1 MAELGQLSAE
11 YESNGDPACVSSGIN
26 DAGGIS
32 YGTYQLASNCGSVD
46 AFLGWGLKQGGFYTD
61 YARALI
67 DSGEIN
73 SDGFIA
79 KWQELGTLD
88 AVGFE
93 KMQHD
98 YIKHAYYDV
107 ACERLKMSLFNV
119 EKHSNVLKD
128 VIWSRAVQ
136 YGVGEIENMF
146 HDALVDMEKK
156 LNQYLGANMDSNGDL
171 VTKDTDHFNLSYVDD
186 KRYDYDLIASIY
198 DTCMSP
204 VWNSSVLR
212 DSLNN
217 RFADEKFKALKMLME
232 EVEGV

>member
-1 MAELGQLSAE
+1 MAAELGQLSAE

-46 AFLGWGLKQGGFYTD
+46 SFIGWGLKQGGFYTD

-79 KWQELGTLD
+79 KWQELGTVD

-98 YIKHAYYDV
+98 YIKSAYYDV
-107 ACERLKMSLFNV
+107 ACEYLKQNLFNV
-119 EKHSNVLKD
+119 EKHSDALKD
-128 VIWSRAVQ
+128 VVWSRAVQ
-136 YGVGEIENMF
+136 YGTGEIVNMF
-146 HDALVDMEKK
+146 NDVLKLMEKA
-156 LNQYLGANMDSNGDL
+156 LNIELP
-171 VTKDTDHFNLSYVDD
+171 NLSYIDD
-186 KRYDYDLIASIY
+186 KRFDYDLIAGIY
-198 DTCMSP
+198 DTCMSLE
-204 VWNSSVLR
+204 WNNSVLR

-232 EVEGV
+232 EVEGA

>member
-79 KWQELGTLD
+79 KWQELGTFD

-98 YIKHAYYDV
+98 YIKSAYYDV
-107 ACERLKMSLFNV
+107 ACEYLRQNMFNV
-119 EKHSNVLKD
+119 EKHSDALKD
-128 VIWSRAVQ
+128 VVWSRAVQ
-136 YGVGEIENMF
+136 YGTGEIVNMF
-146 HDALVDMEKK
+146 NDALKLMEKA
-156 LNQYLGANMDSNGDL
+156 LNIELP
-171 VTKDTDHFNLSYVDD
+171 NLSYIDD
-186 KRYDYDLIASIY
+186 KRFDYDLIAGIY
-198 DTCMSP
+198 DTCMSLE
-204 VWNSSVLR
+204 WNSSALR
-212 DSLNN
+212 ESLNN